1 MNNEATIKVMNSLI
15 VINNDRI
22 EGYETAAEETEEA
35 DLKDLFERFINTSRV
50 CESELVAAVKKLGE
64 MPYEG
69 TTITGEFFRVWM
81 DVKAFLTGKDRI
93 SILNSCEYGEN
104 AAGNSYKEA
113 IDNNLHALTTQEQ
126 KMLNGQANLLK
137 ADLNKVVALRDL
149 LEVAA

>member
-1 MNNEATIKVMNSLI
+1 MNNEATIKVMNALI

-50 CESELVAAVKKLGE
+50 CESELVAAVKKLGV
-64 MPYEG
+64 MPDDG

-149 LEVAA
+149 LEVAT